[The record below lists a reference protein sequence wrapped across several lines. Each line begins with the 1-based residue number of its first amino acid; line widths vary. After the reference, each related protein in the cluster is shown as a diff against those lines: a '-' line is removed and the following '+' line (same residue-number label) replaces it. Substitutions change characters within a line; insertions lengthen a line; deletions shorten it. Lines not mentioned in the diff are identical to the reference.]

1 MIRTYEKMTEESKAE
16 EESKKKKE
24 IEDQQDQSSEQA
36 APSDETSP
44 ARVSATEKL
53 FSPEVVQRINAI
65 RIDLTVNPNAFLH
78 SPCDVDEKTVEA
90 DEHVAKDLASFLW
103 DCVLPNITELVRL
116 GEEAPYDGKSL
127 TQFLHSRGV
136 NMRYLGELSRRARA
150 EEEIDRKTQL
160 ENQKRKNPM
169 PVFWQDLLEV
179 EIIARC
185 MKHLINSF
193 IAGASS
199 KMPSSSIISHLFNL
213 LMGNGEITPEV
224 DLNELVSEIKSTGDK
239 KKKGGKK
246 GSKGQSKQTVARV
259 SATIPAPES
268 FNLSKE
274 DFWKQYLQL
283 AKSKFLHSD
292 SLLFVA
298 NPSSPHN
305 GNPFLFSKRLS
316 KLSILRR
323 ICQICGIRIQ
333 CKDYDWNVPSPFAEA
348 DIQDIVPLVK
358 SCEPDTPLPA
368 AKYLLD
374 EAKLLLQQGNI
385 ISAYER
391 SQDASKYLSQVVG
404 PVHPEMSRAL
414 SYLYVVLLRIGDMKS
429 ALSTLAK
436 KLTVDVQLHG
446 LDSAE
451 TLQNHLNM
459 SLGYQEVGNYLAAAA
474 HIRSAVYI
482 LRLLCGDQHPEIS
495 SIYLRLSG
503 IYNEVG
509 NTELAFKCLKIAKE
523 LVYLN
528 GDQGTHALICQNM
541 AGLHAQFDQFKE
553 AIALQKECYIILRQL
568 FGEQDSKT
576 ADAKV
581 RFETLIRK
589 SAERNEHK
597 SEREKKDKEGAAADS
612 SLWLDDNFGA
622 KNSKKGSN
630 KSKKGKKK

>member
-1 MIRTYEKMTEESKAE
+1 MVRTYEKMTEESKAE
-16 EESKKKKE
+16 EDKKKNKE
-24 IEDQQDQSSEQA
+24 IEDKPSEPTEKSPSDE
-36 APSDETSP
+36 APSDEASQ
-44 ARVSATEKL
+44 SAAEKL
-53 FSPEVVQRINAI
+53 FSPEVVNRISGI
-65 RIDLTVNPNAFLH
+65 CIELPINPNVFLH
-78 SPCDVDEKTVEA
+78 SPCDVDQKTIEA
-90 DEHVAKDLASFLW
+90 DEFIAKDLASFLW

-136 NMRYLGELSRRARA
+136 NMRYLGELSRRART
-150 EEEIDRKTQL
+150 EEDIDRKTQL

-179 EIIARC
+179 EIIARS
-185 MKHLINSF
+185 MKHMINSF
-193 IAGASS
+193 IADSGSKIPASA
-199 KMPSSSIISHLFNL
+199 IISHLLNL
-213 LMGNGEITPEV
+213 LMGTGEILPEV
-224 DLNELVSEIKSTGDK
+224 DLNELISDLKLTDK
-239 KKKGGKK
+239 KKKSGKK
-246 GSKGQSKQTVARV
+246 SSKGPSKVPASRV
-259 SATIPAPES
+259 SSTVPTPES
-268 FNLSKE
+268 FNLSKDE
-274 DFWKQYLQL
+274 FWKKYLQL
-283 AKSKFLHSD
+283 AKSKFLHYD
-292 SLLFVA
+292 SLLFFQ
-298 NPSSPHN
+298 NPSGQN
-305 GNPFLFSKRLS
+305 GNPFTFSQRLS

-333 CKDYDWNVPSPFAEA
+333 CKDYDWNLPTPFTET

-374 EAKLLLQQGNI
+374 SAKLFLQQGNI
-385 ISAYER
+385 ITAYER
-391 SQDASKYLSQVVG
+391 SQDASKYLSEVVG

-414 SYLYVVLLRIGDMKS
+414 SYLYVVLLRIGDMKN

-553 AIALQKECYIILRQL
+553 AIALQKECYVILRQL
-568 FGEQDSKT
+568 FGEQDTKT

-589 SAERNEHK
+589 SAERNDQK
-597 SEREKKDKEGAAADS
+597 SEREKKEKEGAAES

-622 KNSKKGSN
+622 KKSKKSN
-630 KSKKGKKK
+630 KGKKGKKN

>member
-1 MIRTYEKMTEESKAE
+1 
-16 EESKKKKE
+16 
-24 IEDQQDQSSEQA
+24 
-36 APSDETSP
+36 
-44 ARVSATEKL
+44 
-53 FSPEVVQRINAI
+53 
-65 RIDLTVNPNAFLH
+65 
-78 SPCDVDEKTVEA
+78 
-90 DEHVAKDLASFLW
+90 
-103 DCVLPNITELVRL
+103 
-116 GEEAPYDGKSL
+116 
-127 TQFLHSRGV
+127 
-136 NMRYLGELSRRARA
+136 
-150 EEEIDRKTQL
+150 
-160 ENQKRKNPM
+160 
-169 PVFWQDLLEV
+169 
-179 EIIARC
+179 
-185 MKHLINSF
+185 
-193 IAGASS
+193 
-199 KMPSSSIISHLFNL
+199 
-213 LMGNGEITPEV
+213 
-224 DLNELVSEIKSTGDK
+224 
-239 KKKGGKK
+239 
-246 GSKGQSKQTVARV
+246 
-259 SATIPAPES
+259 
-268 FNLSKE
+268 
-274 DFWKQYLQL
+274 
-283 AKSKFLHSD
+283 
-292 SLLFVA
+292 
-298 NPSSPHN
+298 
-305 GNPFLFSKRLS
+305 
-316 KLSILRR
+316 
-323 ICQICGIRIQ
+323 
-333 CKDYDWNVPSPFAEA
+333 
-348 DIQDIVPLVK
+348 LVK
-358 SCEPDTPLPA
+358 TCEPETPLPA

-391 SQDASKYLSQVVG
+391 SQDASKYLSEVVG

-482 LRLLCGDQHPEIS
+482 LRLLCGDQHPEIA

-553 AIALQKECYIILRQL
+553 AIALQKECYVILRQL
-568 FGEQDSKT
+568 FGEHDTKT

-589 SAERNEHK
+589 SAERNEQK
-597 SEREKKDKEGAAADS
+597 SEREKKEKEGAAAAASDS

-622 KNSKKGSN
+622 KNSKKSN
-630 KSKKGKKK
+630 KGKKGKKK